1 MTKPAAFKQSDVER
15 ACKAAAAA
23 GLSVARI
30 VINDNGIEVVIGE
43 PETVGKARRNPL
55 DRLHAA

>member
-1 MTKPAAFKQSDVER
+1 MSRPVAFKQADVER

-30 VINDNGIEVVIGE
+30 EINDNGIAVIIGE
-43 PETVGKARRNPL
+43 PEARSRRNPL